1 MFSGLITDIPGI
13 LAGHAQNQQ
22 AGTGCTVVLCKKGA
36 VAGVDVR
43 GSAPG
48 TRETDLIR
56 PGNLVDKIHAVM
68 LSGGS
73 AFGLAAADGAVEYL
87 ERNGIG
93 FDVGITKVPIVASAV
108 LFDLSYKD
116 WRIRP
121 DRQMGYEACLNA
133 NSEFLG
139 QGSVGAGTGAT
150 IGKILGIKNSMKGGI
165 GTASLKIAKGVIV
178 GAIVAVNAFGDCIDP
193 VTGEIIAGARDPVTG
208 EYLCTKSYMLSKELN
223 ETVSFENTTIGVV
236 ATNAKLTKEQANKI
250 ASMAHDGLAR
260 SISPVHTMLDGDTI
274 FVMATGEVNAE
285 LNAIGVAAAEV
296 VSRAVVNAVKYTNLT
311 QSS

>member
-1 MFSGLITDIPGI
+1 MYEGHITDIPGI
-13 LAGHAQNQQ
+13 DVGHAQNPEG
-22 AGTGCTVVLCKKGA
+22 GTGCTVVLCKKGA

-48 TRETDLIR
+48 TRETDLLR
-56 PGNLVDKIHAVM
+56 PGNLVDKVHAVM

-87 ERNGIG
+87 EQRGIG
-93 FDVGITKVPIVASAV
+93 FDVGVTKVPIVASAV
-108 LFDLSYKD
+108 LFDLHYKD

-121 DRQMGYEACLNA
+121 DKQMGYEACLNV
-133 NSEFLG
+133 NKLFIE

-150 IGKILGIKNSMKGGI
+150 VGKILGIKNSSKGGI
-165 GTASLKIAKGVIV
+165 GTASLKIGEAIV
-178 GAIVAVNAFGDCIDP
+178 GAIVAVNAFGDCFDP
-193 VTGEIIAGARDPVTG
+193 VTGEIIAGARNPDTG
-208 EYLCTKSYMLSKELN
+208 EFLCTKSFMLSGGFKKRE
-223 ETVSFENTTIGVV
+223 SFGNTTIGVV

-274 FVMATGEVNAE
+274 FVMATGETEADVNV
-285 LNAIGVAAAEV
+285 LGVAAAEAV
-296 VSRAVVNAVKYTNLT
+296 ARAVVNAVKYANNAT
-311 QSS
+311 

>member
-1 MFSGLITDIPGI
+1 MYSGLITDIPGI
-13 LAGHAQNQQ
+13 DAGHAQNWE
-22 AGTGCTVVLCKKGA
+22 AGTGCTVIMCKKGA

-73 AFGLAAADGAVEYL
+73 AFGLAAAEGAVEYL
-87 ERNGIG
+87 EQNDIG
-93 FDVGITKVPIVASAV
+93 FDVGVTKVPIVASAV
-108 LFDLSYKD
+108 LFDLHFKD

-121 DRQMGYEACLNA
+121 DKQMGYEACLNA
-133 NSEFLG
+133 NSELIK

-150 IGKILGIKNSMKGGI
+150 VGKILGIKNAMKGGI
-165 GTASLKIAKGVIV
+165 GTASLKITKEVKV
-178 GAIVAVNAFGDCIDP
+178 GAIVAVNAFGDCLDP
-193 VTGEIIAGARDPVTG
+193 VSGKIIAGARNPDTG
-208 EYLCTKSYMLSKELN
+208 EFLCTKSHILSNELHKMIG
-223 ETVSFENTTIGVV
+223 FENTTIGVV
-236 ATNAKLTKEQANKI
+236 ATNAKLSKEQANKI

-274 FVMATGEVNAE
+274 FVMSTGEIDVM
-285 LNAIGVAAAEV
+285 LDVIGVAAAEV
-296 VSRAVVNAVKYTNLT
+296 VARAVVNAALYANLT
-311 QSS
+311 PSS

>member
-1 MFSGLITDIPGI
+1 MYSGFITDIPGI
-13 LAGHAQNQQ
+13 IVGHAQNMD
-22 AGTGCTVVLCKKGA
+22 AGTGCTVVVCKNGA

-73 AFGLAAADGAVEYL
+73 AFGLAAADGAMEYL
-87 ERNGIG
+87 EKEGVG

-108 LFDLSYKD
+108 IFDLFYKN
-116 WRIRP
+116 WEIRP
-121 DRQMGYEACLNA
+121 DKRMGYEACQNA
-133 NSEFLG
+133 ESGFVE

-150 IGKILGIKNSMKGGI
+150 VGKILGITNSMKGGV
-165 GTASLKIAKGVIV
+165 GTSSLKISNELIV
-178 GAIVAVNAFGDCIDP
+178 GAIVVVNAFGDCLNPDNG
-193 VTGEIIAGARDPVTG
+193 TIIAGAKNPHTG
-208 EYLCTKSYMLSKELN
+208 EFLDTKAYMLTEGLGKTLN
-223 ETVSFENTTIGVV
+223 IENTTIGVV

-274 FVMATGEVNAE
+274 FVMATGEVDTEINV
-285 LNAIGVAAAEV
+285 LGVASVEV
-296 VSRAVVNAVKYTNLT
+296 IARAVVNAVMSASNFHC
-311 QSS
+311 